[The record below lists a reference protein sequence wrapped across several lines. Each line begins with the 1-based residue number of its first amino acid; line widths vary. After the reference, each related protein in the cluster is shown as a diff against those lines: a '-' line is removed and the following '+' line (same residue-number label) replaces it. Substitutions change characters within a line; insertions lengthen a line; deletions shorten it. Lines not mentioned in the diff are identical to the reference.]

1 MNNEYLYVP
10 PYMILY
16 VYTCSTK
23 VLSYYCRQYVDY
35 NVEKVARTNKG
46 IQYTYT
52 YSRPY
57 V

>member
-23 VLSYYCRQYVDY
+23 VRKYYCRQYVDY

-52 YSRPY
+52 YTY